1 MKIKVSAARRKERRL
16 FSQAT
21 PRCISPLSLTTD
33 KLTWRAMRGSLIGRN

>member
-16 FSQAT
+16 FSQGNAKVYKSF
-21 PRCISPLSLTTD
+21 ISNNR